1 MGREIRQR
9 TLAAATGLVTALSGV
24 AFAVGGGLVLVHL
37 KTGIAVLGVGL
48 LVGSI
53 VPALVSFAEIRY
65 EREQVATRERRKAV
79 ATFVEVGHQLVALA
93 PEHKLRTTLL
103 EVDQKSPDPDAH
115 RFRQVAR
122 CTNDGPVKPGKSS
135 MFVHQGVAGRSH
147 NGIKTVR
154 ANFELANYIEAMAEF
169 GFSVEQARQF
179 EPRSAYLCCPVVDQ
193 NREVL
198 GVLCFDAVNPD
209 VFTPAHATAA
219 ERLTP
224 FLARWLVNPGRE
236 EVND

>member
-9 TLAAATGLVTALSGV
+9 TLAAATGIVTALSGV

-37 KTGIAVLGVGL
+37 YQGLAVLALGL

-53 VPALVSFAEIRY
+53 VPTLVSFAEIKY
-65 EREQVATRERRKAV
+65 EREEAADQARHQALSN
-79 ATFVEVGHQLVALA
+79 FVEMGHQLIAL
-93 PEHKLRTTLL
+93 EKEDQLRTTLL
-103 EVDQKSPDPDAH
+103 EVDKSSPDPDAH
-115 RFRQVAR
+115 RLRQIAR
-122 CTNDGPVKPGKSS
+122 WTNDGEANPGKSS

-147 NGIKTVR
+147 NGIKTIRV
-154 ANFELANYIEAMAEF
+154 NLEPGTYIEAMGEF
-169 GFSVEQARQF
+169 GFSPEQARQF
-179 EPRSAYLCCPVVDQ
+179 EPRNAYLCCPVVDQ
-193 NREVL
+193 HRVVL

-209 VFTPAHATAA
+209 VFTPAHAIAA

-236 EVND
+236 EV